1 MASLYEAGWR
11 QGSIVE
17 ADLPL
22 DAIVLGTV
30 SGRPERCEGEHGLW
44 VVASQDCDLD
54 QSETD
59 DGTPRVELRPVFVED
74 PPADWGIRS
83 WRCLITEDE
92 YVVSASPRPLVSPAV
107 LTALLRQGDNRRTID
122 DIRRPAFTKWLGL
135 RYDRPAVP
143 PELLP
148 LARRIAD
155 AVAKRRHRPVTQR
168 VRDVLMQF
176 DDSTEPVQFAL
187 IAVLDDPGD
196 EANVR
201 EWLEQIGRAIPSSLG
216 VAYRIDAKPS
226 TGISLQLIESSFA
239 ADVTQLTWRPGSP
252 GPTEISR
259 R

>member
-1 MASLYEAGWR
+1 MTSLYEAGWH

-22 DAIVLGTV
+22 DVIVLGTV
-30 SGRPERCEGEHGLW
+30 SGLPERCEGEHGLW

-54 QSETD
+54 QRDID
-59 DGTPRVELRPVFVED
+59 DGTPCVELRPVFVED
-74 PPADWGIRS
+74 PPTDWGIRS
-83 WRCLITEDE
+83 SRCLLTEAE
-92 YVVSASPRPLVSPAV
+92 YVVSTSPRPLVSPAV
-107 LTALLRQGDNRRTID
+107 LMALLRQGDNRRTID

-143 PELLP
+143 PELLLP

-155 AVAKRRHRPVTQR
+155 VVAQRRHRPVAQR

-187 IAVLDDPGD
+187 IAVLDDPAD

-201 EWLEQIGRAIPSSLG
+201 EWLEQIGRAIPSALG
-216 VAYRIDAKPS
+216 VAYRIDAATS
-226 TGISLQLIESSFA
+226 TGISLQLIQSSFA
-239 ADVTQLTWRPGSP
+239 ADITQLTWRPGSP
-252 GPTEISR
+252 GPQGAV
-259 R
+259 